1 LFSRHVQGLWD
12 RALQSLSDEDKQQ
25 IDFSSSS
32 KLSILKDVLH
42 AVEEKKELCVQ
53 NGWKI
58 KKRNGETIPIMDLVD
73 KIAKW
78 VGKFKDVGDIASQYD
93 PAHAALPWA
102 AVRFFLQV
110 SPSRLRFAKFACL
123 NIFL

>member
-1 LFSRHVQGLWD
+1 M
-12 RALQSLSDEDKQQ
+12 QSLSDVDKQE
-25 IDFSSSS
+25 IDFSHSN

-42 AVEEKKELCVQ
+42 LVEEKKKSCVES
-53 NGWKI
+53 GWKI
-58 KKRNGETIPIMDLVD
+58 KKRNGESVLIRDVVD

-78 VGKFKDVGDIASQYD
+78 VQNFKDFGDIASQYD

-110 SPSRLRFAKFACL
+110 SCPS
-123 NIFL
+123 